1 MKYAEL
7 YNLEVI
13 EIHDQLPT
21 SWKNLSYPNSLSD
34 LELSDMA
41 WSGNIGYAFYPYTE
55 IIPEWNQFYTLS
67 NAEYVVN
74 TETKTVTGTIT
85 ATPISDVDAWTIVR
99 RMRNSELT
107 ASDWTQLP
115 DGPLSTAKK
124 TEWSVYRQELRDIT
138 TQQNPREITWPTPV
152 V

>member
-1 MKYAEL
+1 MTTPAASCPITAGNGT
-7 YNLEVI
+7 NLRFPSI
-13 EIHDQLPT
+13 AFKSLAHKPLAAIFTKT
-21 SWKNLSYPNSLSD
+21 SPAFGESKSNSETSNWD
-34 LELSDMA
+34 
-41 WSGNIGYAFYPYTE
+41 
-55 IIPEWNQFYTLS
+55 QFYTLS

-99 RMRNSELT
+99 RMRNSELA